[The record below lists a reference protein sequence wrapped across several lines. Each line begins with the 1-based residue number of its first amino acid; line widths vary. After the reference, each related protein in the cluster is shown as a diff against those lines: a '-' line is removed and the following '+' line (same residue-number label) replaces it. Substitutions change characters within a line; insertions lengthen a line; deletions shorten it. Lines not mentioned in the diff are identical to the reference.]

1 MLMSLYHAGKERGNK
16 RSQRQTNPKKETF
29 SYLATGV
36 GVTTL
41 LGCLSRLCV
50 PYFRGSS
57 PKLELRRQ
65 QGASKFQSSYCS
77 KDRILAWRHIRN
89 RQKGYTCYIQCI
101 TINCPMGTVPSL
113 FAKIL
118 LGHLET
124 RCSNSILD
132 TCDTYYGEDAD
143 ERGAGRKIRVAN
155 ARGD

>member
-1 MLMSLYHAGKERGNK
+1 MRGRKEGTKEASVKLTR
-16 RSQRQTNPKKETF
+16 RKKPSF

-77 KDRILAWRHIRN
+77 EDRILAWRHIGN
-89 RQKGYTCYIQCI
+89 RRKGYTCYI
-101 TINCPMGTVPSL
+101 
-113 FAKIL
+113 
-118 LGHLET
+118 
-124 RCSNSILD
+124 
-132 TCDTYYGEDAD
+132 
-143 ERGAGRKIRVAN
+143 
-155 ARGD
+155 